1 MPTIN
6 QNTRIKLVTG
16 AVIAAFSPFASHAGC
31 VNVGGTGGCFASIQ
45 QAIDAAAFGETI
57 TVAAGLYYEGNIRMN
72 QQVDLVGAGRDAT
85 IIDGSVDNGDGTR
98 SNSRNQVIHY
108 SNDFN
113 PRVTSTISG
122 VTIRGGYRGVYAGRF
137 NTVTLQS
144 VRLTGNGP
152 GSGAGAFINA
162 ERLIVR
168 DSLVDNNFATEG
180 LGCDWYWDGGGAG
193 GIGAGCG
200 GGTVQIYN
208 TTVVDNYAYGLGGG
222 ILLGGFDDVIENSTI
237 SGNQADE
244 YGRPDS
250 AGLGAILSG
259 VGTVRFSTFANNAG
273 GGLALSDQMR
283 ALGNLVQDNPGRTG
297 NCWSGPLASDGYNV
311 SSDASCGFSAA
322 TDLAST
328 DAMLQP
334 LAANG
339 SDRPTHALV
348 AHSPATDLV
357 PAADCPVATDGRGIA
372 RPQGANC
379 DAGAFEW
386 VDSTPPVFA
395 AHANINTPATGPAGA
410 TVTYT
415 PPAATDDLGVA
426 SAGCL
431 PASGATFP
439 IGNTTVTCTATDLR
453 GNVGTGTFT
462 VHVQG
467 VTEQISNLL
476 TLVGGV
482 GPGNSLTAKVAAVLG
497 AIAVGHPR
505 LACPL
510 LQALAN
516 EVQAQS
522 GKKIP
527 AAKAAAILTS
537 ISQIRDALDC

>member
-1 MPTIN
+1 MN
-6 QNTRIKLVTG
+6 RKLITA
-16 AVIAAFSPFASHAGC
+16 AVIAAISPLASHASC

-45 QAIDAAAFGETI
+45 AAIDSAAWNDTI
-57 TVAAGLYYEGNIRMN
+57 TIAAGTYYEGNIRMN
-72 QQVDLVGAGRDAT
+72 QQVNLVGVGRDAT

-108 SNDFN
+108 SNNFD

-168 DSLVDNNFATEG
+168 DSLVDNNFALEG

-208 TTVVDNYAYGLGGG
+208 TSVVDNYAYGLGGG
-222 ILLGGFDDVIENSTI
+222 ILLGGFDDVVENSTV

-250 AGLGAILSG
+250 AGLGAIMG
-259 VGTVRFSTFANNAG
+259 GFGTVRFSTFADNAG
-273 GGLALSDQMR
+273 GGLALSDQVR
-283 ALGNLVQDNPGRTG
+283 AFGNLVQNNAGRTG
-297 NCWSGPLASDGYNV
+297 NCWTGPLTSDGYNV
-311 SSDASCGFSAA
+311 SSDASCGFGAA
-322 TDLAST
+322 TDLADT

-348 AHSPATDLV
+348 AHSPATDLIPG
-357 PAADCPVATDGRGIA
+357 PACTLASDERGVG

-379 DAGAFEW
+379 DAGAYEW
-386 VDSTPPVFA
+386 VDDVNPVVA
-395 AHANINTPATGPAGA
+395 AHANVNVPATRPNGADVAYAPA
-410 TVTYT
+410 T
-415 PPAATDDLGVA
+415 ATDNLAVA
-426 SAGCL
+426 SVGCL
-431 PASGATFP
+431 PASGSAFV
-439 IGNTTVTCTATDLR
+439 IGNTTVTCTATDVR

-467 VTEQISNLL
+467 VAEQIQNLMILMGAANNGL
-476 TLVGGV
+476 T
-482 GPGNSLTAKVAAVLG
+482 
-497 AIAVGHPR
+497 
-505 LACPL
+505 
-510 LQALAN
+510 
-516 EVQAQS
+516 
-522 GKKIP
+522 
-527 AAKAAAILTS
+527 AKAAAMLGMIALGHPKFACPILGALENEVKALSGKKFPVATANAILVS
-537 ISQIRDALDC
+537 IGQIRDALDC